1 MIIDALK
8 DKIQKIIGKNAL
20 QIEGYS
26 LDVEQQYQILKEH
39 LRLTGI
45 GLGVPHDFSD
55 LGEAIKNCW
64 LSMLERS
71 KDELLSDGRES
82 LTERL
87 DGEFKAEPSEDNMQ
101 VRITLPPKNP
111 IAFRDFP
118 EEECDGVKVYGETS
132 YNFHIATLSHYLHTA
147 HFEGTPLEVRKHRS
161 ELMKLIREYIIY
173 KDLQEVYDDEAVEH
187 LAENPI
193 QFDLF
198 RDFYQVPF
206 PNPPHPSHS
215 FIDLF
220 AGIGGIRI
228 PFDELGYQ
236 CVFSSEWDAKACQ
249 TYFANFGVLPYGD
262 ITKIP
267 ADFIPKHDILLAG
280 FPCQAFSIMGKMQGF
295 ADTRGT
301 MFFEIERI
309 LEHHH
314 TPYILLENVKQL
326 VGHDGGRT
334 FKVILERLDKLGYF
348 VKWQVLNALDFG
360 LPQKR
365 ERVIIVGFQH
375 REDYEAFSFDIP
387 HTPYNLADILEPDE
401 DVDPTL
407 FASEHII
414 AKRREKTDGKKIFY
428 PSIWH
433 ENKAGNISVLDYSC
447 ALRTGASYNYLLVN
461 GVRRPSSRELLRLQ
475 GFPEKYKI
483 AVSHQDIRRQTG
495 NSVAVPMIRMVA
507 NKINEIIKSKEYGA
521 SKVTRLKAAVNA

>member
-1 MIIDALK
+1 MWPKSKTNMAKKNENDLK
-8 DKIQKIIGKNAL
+8 L
-20 QIEGYS
+20 
-26 LDVEQQYQILKEH
+26 
-39 LRLTGI
+39 
-45 GLGVPHDFSD
+45 
-55 LGEAIKNCW
+55 EA
-64 LSMLERS
+64 
-71 KDELLSDGRES
+71 
-82 LTERL
+82 
-87 DGEFKAEPSEDNMQ
+87 
-101 VRITLPPKNP
+101 
-111 IAFRDFP
+111 FP
-118 EEECDGVKVYGETS
+118 EEITEDGTRIYGETS
-132 YNFHIATLSHYLHTA
+132 YENQMATLSHYLHNTD
-147 HFEGTPLEVRKHRS
+147 FEGTHQEVQERRN
-161 ELMKLIREYIIY
+161 EMMALIREFLEH
-173 KDLQEVYDDEAVEH
+173 KNRLQDYTDEDIAFA
-187 LAENPI
+187 AESPLE
-193 QFDLF
+193 FDLF
-198 RDFYQVPF
+198 REFYEVPF
-206 PNPPHPSHS
+206 PSPKNYEHT

-228 PFDELGYQ
+228 PFDELGYH

-249 TYFANFGVLPYGD
+249 TYFANFGTVPFGD

-267 ADFIPKHDILLAG
+267 AQKIPKHDVLLAG

-309 LEHHH
+309 LKYHE

-334 FKVILERLDKLGYF
+334 FKVILEHLDAMGYH

-365 ERVIIVGFQH
+365 ERVIIVGFKDKSDCDKFTF
-375 REDYEAFSFDIP
+375 EIP
-387 HTPYNLADILEPDE
+387 HTPYNLADILESDE
-401 DVDPTL
+401 NVDRTL

-414 AKRREKTDGKKIFY
+414 ARRREKTEGKKIFY

-461 GVRRPSSRELLRLQ
+461 GIRRPTSRELLRLQ

-507 NKINEIIKSKEYGA
+507 NKINEIIKNKSEYGTSETPRFKKTA
-521 SKVTRLKAAVNA
+521 NA